1 MKVRVARLNPES
13 VDAALEDAKVRRR
26 VENILDHLLKQ
37 IEDSIKWETP
47 LPPAAAAVL
56 PDLLKGLADKKQTER
71 QNESRQRYA
80 RMMQHFES
88 FRNTPDDD

>member
-1 MKVRVARLNPES
+1 VARLNPES
-13 VDAALEDAKVRRR
+13 VDAALEDVKVRRR

-71 QNESRQRYA
+71 QNESRKRYA
-80 RMMQHFES
+80 DLMAIFET
-88 FRNTPDDD
+88 FRGQMDADAD